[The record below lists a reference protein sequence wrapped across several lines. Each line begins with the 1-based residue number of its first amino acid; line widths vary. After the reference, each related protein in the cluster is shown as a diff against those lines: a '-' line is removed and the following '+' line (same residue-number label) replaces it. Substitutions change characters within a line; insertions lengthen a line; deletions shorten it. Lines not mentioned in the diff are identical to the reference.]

1 MHSLCG
7 DRLEHKESPNVADIM
22 VLYLQVYHFTI
33 LLYNNEMEI
42 LWNYIVILQ
51 SFLWMET
58 LF

>member
-1 MHSLCG
+1 MHSLYG

-22 VLYLQVYHFTI
+22 VLHLQVYHFTI
-33 LLYNNEMEI
+33 LLYKNEMEI